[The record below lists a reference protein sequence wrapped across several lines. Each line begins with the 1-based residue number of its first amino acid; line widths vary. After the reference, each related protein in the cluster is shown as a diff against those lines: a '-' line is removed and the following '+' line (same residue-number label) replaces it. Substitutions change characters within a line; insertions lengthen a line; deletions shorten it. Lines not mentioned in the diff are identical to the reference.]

1 MSYYELLC
9 FMKKINESFTCIG
22 CGKQISQAAKTC
34 RNHCPHCFV
43 SLHVDGEIPGDR
55 ATTCGWLMYPIAYEI
70 RNWQLKI
77 CFQCKKFEKTH
88 RNKRADD
95 DEVEQLDIYIKK
107 YKELV

>member
-1 MSYYELLC
+1 
-9 FMKKINESFTCIG
+9 MKKINESFICIH
-22 CGKQISQAAKTC
+22 CGKHISQAAKTC

-55 ATTCGWLMYPIAYEI
+55 ATTCGWTMYPTAYEI

-77 CFQCKKFEKTH
+77 CFQCKQCGKIH

-95 DEVEQLDIYIKK
+95 DKVEKLNEYIKQ
-107 YKELV
+107 YKEVLY